1 MLEIEDVAAVPAK
14 RAPSNETGRAARR
27 AGAGASRPAHKP
39 ETIRADESIFPSS
52 SPGMSVAVARIE
64 PPFGEQDGS
73 YQLRDGSALRLSA
86 LHEPSV
92 KSSSDLCA
100 LT

>member
-1 MLEIEDVAAVPAK
+1 M
-14 RAPSNETGRAARR
+14 PSGDRR
-27 AGAGASRPAHKP
+27 QS
-39 ETIRADESIFPSS
+39 IRAEESILPSS
-52 SPGMSVAVARIE
+52 SPGITVAVARIE
-64 PPFGEQDGS
+64 LPSGEQDGS
-73 YQLRDGSALRLSA
+73 YQLRDGSALRSSA